1 MCVLFSHVDVVL
13 VLRANFKLVA
23 VSGRLYAVGGHGL
36 SAVECYGPE
45 QDWWT
50 CVSSMPDPLTEF
62 SACECQGMI
71 YVMGGYTARGVYMH
85 AHTHTYVEGKWCDH
99 RFISA

>member
-1 MCVLFSHVDVVL
+1 MMHGEITSPILVLFILRRVVL
-13 VLRANFKLVA
+13 MLRAKFKLVA
-23 VSGRLYAVGGHGL
+23 VSGKLYAVGGHGL
-36 SAVECYGPE
+36 STVECYVPE

-71 YVMGGYTARGVYMH
+71 YVMGGYTARGVYLHTH
-85 AHTHTYVEGKWCDH
+85 AHLKEAVQ
-99 RFISA
+99 